1 MRIASLENTKIPGED
16 VPFRKGQPARRVYLR
31 CMPLLLTDFW
41 SFTAVFWWV
50 FVLVMGGIAVW
61 FFSMLLRQKRG
72 SQGDLAKQL
81 DIIEHFSKSV
91 FRQNTPE
98 DIVWDIAASCIEQLG
113 LEDCV
118 IYLKDARRQVWV
130 QKAAFGPKNV
140 DYRAIH
146 EPIDLGFGQGIVGRV
161 GARGVAEIVHD
172 TSKDPDYVVD
182 DAVRGSEM
190 AVPIL
195 CDGEVIG
202 VIDSEHTMPGFFK
215 PFHLKVLQN
224 VANICGQ
231 KVGRSLGEER
241 LAEFA
246 RFFQIN
252 PNPVMRLGV
261 EGKVM
266 LANNA
271 SREAFGPDVQ
281 EGNRLTPKHALWA
294 SLTEAMQGQ
303 AVARFQVDLEGR
315 AFQVTSSSVDD
326 KPFYHV
332 YAVDVTELEKARERA
347 AAAEQHKSE
356 FLSVMSHEIRT
367 PLNAIL
373 GLTDVLIQG
382 NVPAED
388 QSAHLSYMQFAGKH
402 LKGLLTDVLDLERL
416 GSGKAEPKAV
426 KFESR
431 GVLERVAEGFASRAE
446 ATGNTLTMRVAD
458 SVPKIL
464 LGDVGWLVQILNNLL
479 ANALK
484 FTTAGQVKCEATWDE
499 ISGLR
504 LAVKDTGEGI
514 PKADLERILLP
525 FEQSTKEELRVANEG
540 VGLGLAIT
548 KRLIELQ
555 QGEFQVES
563 TLGEGSTFVVLL
575 PLGVPKGDEGWWSPD
590 RGEHGQNGPS
600 QRPKP
605 DAPVLVVDDNE
616 LNVLVARRML
626 ENWGYAVE
634 VASSADEAEAQM
646 TESLPFL
653 VLLDIHMPGRSGDEA
668 ARAWRSSD
676 APWASLPIIALTADA
691 EASTKQLAQQAGMN
705 DVIVKPFNPAH
716 LRSLV
721 ELYAGAGGA

>member
-1 MRIASLENTKIPGED
+1 
-16 VPFRKGQPARRVYLR
+16 
-31 CMPLLLTDFW
+31 MPLLLTDFL

-61 FFSMLLRQKRG
+61 FFSMLVRQKRG

-118 IYLKDARRQVWV
+118 IYLKDTRRQVWV
-130 QKAAFGPKNV
+130 QKAAYGPKNV

-146 EPIDLGFGQGIVGRV
+146 EPIDLGLGQGIVGRV
-161 GARGVAEIVHD
+161 GASGVAEIVHD

-182 DAVRGSEM
+182 DAVRGSEL

-215 PFHLKVLQN
+215 PFHLRVLQN

-252 PNPVMRLGV
+252 PNPVMRLGL

-266 LANNA
+266 LANDA
-271 SREAFGPDVQ
+271 SREAFGPEVQ
-281 EGNRLTPKHALWA
+281 EGERLTPKHPLWA
-294 SLTEAMQGQ
+294 ALSEAMQGQ
-303 AVARFQVDLEGR
+303 SVARLQVDMGGR
-315 AFQVTSSSVDD
+315 AHQVTATRVDD
-326 KPFYHV
+326 KAYYHV

-388 QSAHLSYMQFAGKH
+388 QNAHLSYMQFAGKH

-416 GSGKAEPKAV
+416 GSGKAQPKAV

-431 GVLERVAEGFASRAE
+431 GVLERVAEGFAGRAA
-446 ATGNTLTMRVAD
+446 ATGNTLTMQVAD
-458 SVPKIL
+458 SVPKVL

-484 FTTAGQVKCEATWDE
+484 FTTGGEVRCEASWNETT
-499 ISGLR
+499 GLL
-504 LAVKDTGEGI
+504 LAVRDTGAGI
-514 PKADLERILLP
+514 PQADLERILLP

-555 QGEFQVES
+555 RGEFRVES
-563 TLGEGSTFVVLL
+563 TLGEGSTFEVRL
-575 PLGVPKGDEGWWSPD
+575 PLGMPEGDEGWWSPD
-590 RGEHGQNGPS
+590 QGEEGQTPS
-600 QRPKP
+600 AQRPKP

-616 LNVLVARRML
+616 LNVLVAQRML

-634 VASSADEAEAQM
+634 VASSADEAEARMAQ
-646 TESLPFL
+646 TLPFL
-653 VLLDIHMPGRSGDEA
+653 VLLDVHMPGRSGDEA

-676 APWASLPIIALTADA
+676 ASWASLPIIALTADA

>member
-1 MRIASLENTKIPGED
+1 
-16 VPFRKGQPARRVYLR
+16 
-31 CMPLLLTDFW
+31 MPLLLTAFS

-61 FFSMLLRQKRG
+61 FFSMLVRQKRG

-130 QKAAFGPKNV
+130 QKAAYGPKNV

-161 GARGVAEIVHD
+161 GASGVAEIVHD

-182 DAVRGSEM
+182 DAVRGSELT
-190 AVPIL
+190 VPIL

-252 PNPVMRLGV
+252 PNPVMRLGL

-266 LANNA
+266 LANDA
-271 SREAFGPDVQ
+271 SRAAFGPEVQ
-281 EGNRLTPKHALWA
+281 EGERLTPKHALWA
-294 SLTEAMQGQ
+294 SLAEAMQGQ
-303 AVARFQVDLEGR
+303 TVAHFQVDMDGR
-315 AFQVTSSSVDD
+315 AYQVTASRVDD
-326 KPFYHV
+326 KPYCHV
-332 YAVDVTELEKARERA
+332 YAVEVTALEQARERA

-367 PLNAIL
+367 PLNAML
-373 GLTDVLIQG
+373 GLTDLLVQG
-382 NVPAED
+382 NVPVED
-388 QSAHLSYMQFAGKH
+388 QIAHLSYMQFAGKH

-416 GSGKAEPKAV
+416 GSDKAQPKAV

-446 ATGNTLTMRVAD
+446 ATSNTLTIHVAD
-458 SVPKIL
+458 SVPKVL

-484 FTTAGQVKCEATWDE
+484 FTSEGEVRCDATWEAT
-499 ISGLR
+499 SGLR
-504 LAVKDTGEGI
+504 LAVRDTGAGI

-525 FEQSTKEELRVANEG
+525 FEQCTKEELRAANEG

-555 QGEFQVES
+555 QGEFEVES
-563 TLGEGSTFVVLL
+563 TLGEGSTFVVRL
-575 PLGVPKGDEGWWSPD
+575 PFGVPEGDEEWWSLD
-590 RGEHGQNGPS
+590 KGEDGQIKPS
-600 QRPKP
+600 KPPKP

-626 ENWGYAVE
+626 EHWGYAVL

-646 TESLPFL
+646 AKTLPFL
-653 VLLDIHMPGRSGDEA
+653 ILLDVHMPGRSGDEA

-676 APWASLPIIALTADA
+676 QPWASLPIVALTADA
-691 EASTKQLAQQAGMN
+691 EIGTKERAQRAGMN
-705 DVIVKPFNPAH
+705 DVVVKPFNPAH

-721 ELYAGAGGA
+721 ELHAGAGGD

>member
-347 AAAEQHKSE
+347 AAAERHKSE

-504 LAVKDTGEGI
+504 LAVRDTGEGI

>member
-1 MRIASLENTKIPGED
+1 MGIASLENTKIPGED

-98 DIVWDIAASCIEQLG
+98 DIVWDIAESCIEQLG

-294 SLTEAMQGQ
+294 TLTEAMQGQ

-504 LAVKDTGEGI
+504 LAVRDTGEGI

>member
-61 FFSMLLRQKRG
+61 FFSMLVRQKRG

-382 NVPAED
+382 DVPAED

-504 LAVKDTGEGI
+504 LAVRDTGEGI

>member
-1 MRIASLENTKIPGED
+1 M
-16 VPFRKGQPARRVYLR
+16 YLR
-31 CMPLLLTDFW
+31 SMPLLLTAFS

-61 FFSMLLRQKRG
+61 FFSMLVRQKRG

-130 QKAAFGPKNV
+130 QKAAYGPKNV

-161 GARGVAEIVHD
+161 GASGVAEIVHD

-182 DAVRGSEM
+182 DAVRRSELT
-190 AVPIL
+190 VPIL

-252 PNPVMRLGV
+252 PNPVMRLGL

-266 LANNA
+266 LANDA
-271 SREAFGPDVQ
+271 SRAAFGPEVQ

-294 SLTEAMQGQ
+294 SLAEAMQGQ
-303 AVARFQVDLEGR
+303 TVAHFQVDMDGR
-315 AFQVTSSSVDD
+315 AYQVTASRVDD
-326 KPFYHV
+326 KPYCHV
-332 YAVDVTELEKARERA
+332 YAVEVTALEQARERA

-367 PLNAIL
+367 PLNAML
-373 GLTDVLIQG
+373 GLTDLLVQG
-382 NVPAED
+382 NVPVED
-388 QSAHLSYMQFAGKH
+388 QIAHLSHMQFAGKH

-416 GSGKAEPKAV
+416 GSDKAQPKAV

-446 ATGNTLTMRVAD
+446 ATSNTLTIHVAD
-458 SVPKIL
+458 AVPKVL

-484 FTTAGQVKCEATWDE
+484 FTSEGEVRCDATWEAT
-499 ISGLR
+499 SGLR
-504 LAVKDTGEGI
+504 LAVRDTGAGI

-525 FEQSTKEELRVANEG
+525 FEQSTKEELRAANEG

-563 TLGEGSTFVVLL
+563 TLGEGSTFVVRL
-575 PLGVPKGDEGWWSPD
+575 PLGVPEGDEEWWSLD
-590 RGEHGQNGPS
+590 KGEDGQIKPS
-600 QRPKP
+600 KPPKP

-626 ENWGYAVE
+626 EHWGYAVL

-646 TESLPFL
+646 AKTLPFL
-653 VLLDIHMPGRSGDEA
+653 ILLDVHMPGRSGDEA

-676 APWASLPIIALTADA
+676 QPWASLPIVALTADA
-691 EASTKQLAQQAGMN
+691 ENGTKERAQRAGMN
-705 DVIVKPFNPAH
+705 DVVVKPFNPAH

-721 ELYAGAGGA
+721 ELYAGAGGD

>member
-1 MRIASLENTKIPGED
+1 
-16 VPFRKGQPARRVYLR
+16 
-31 CMPLLLTDFW
+31 MPLLLTDFL

-61 FFSMLLRQKRG
+61 FFSMLVRQKRG

-130 QKAAFGPKNV
+130 QKAAYGPKNV

-294 SLTEAMQGQ
+294 TLTEAMQGQ
-303 AVARFQVDLEGR
+303 AVARFQVDLDGR
-315 AFQVTSSSVDD
+315 AFQVTASRVDD
-326 KPFYHV
+326 KPYYHV

-458 SVPKIL
+458 SVPKVL

-504 LAVKDTGEGI
+504 LAVRDTGAGI
-514 PKADLERILLP
+514 P
-525 FEQSTKEELRVANEG
+525 QSRFGAHFVAIRAKHEG
-540 VGLGLAIT
+540 GVAGRQRRGGLGFGHHKAT
-548 KRLIELQ
+548 
-555 QGEFQVES
+555 
-563 TLGEGSTFVVLL
+563 
-575 PLGVPKGDEGWWSPD
+575 
-590 RGEHGQNGPS
+590 H
-600 QRPKP
+600 
-605 DAPVLVVDDNE
+605 
-616 LNVLVARRML
+616 
-626 ENWGYAVE
+626 
-634 VASSADEAEAQM
+634 
-646 TESLPFL
+646 
-653 VLLDIHMPGRSGDEA
+653 
-668 ARAWRSSD
+668 
-676 APWASLPIIALTADA
+676 
-691 EASTKQLAQQAGMN
+691 
-705 DVIVKPFNPAH
+705 
-716 LRSLV
+716 
-721 ELYAGAGGA
+721 

>member
-1 MRIASLENTKIPGED
+1 
-16 VPFRKGQPARRVYLR
+16 
-31 CMPLLLTDFW
+31 MPLLLTAFS

-61 FFSMLLRQKRG
+61 FFSMLVRQKRG

-91 FRQNTPE
+91 FRKNTPE

-130 QKAAFGPKNV
+130 QKAAYGPKNV

-161 GARGVAEIVHD
+161 GASGVAEIVHD

-182 DAVRGSEM
+182 DAVRGSEL

-252 PNPVMRLGV
+252 PNPVMRLGL

-266 LANNA
+266 LANDA
-271 SREAFGPDVQ
+271 SRAAFGPEVQ
-281 EGNRLTPKHALWA
+281 EGERLTPKHALWA
-294 SLTEAMQGQ
+294 SLAEAMQGQ
-303 AVARFQVDLEGR
+303 TVAHFQVDMDGR
-315 AFQVTSSSVDD
+315 AYQVTASRVDD
-326 KPFYHV
+326 KPYCHV
-332 YAVDVTELEKARERA
+332 YAVEVTALEQARERA

-367 PLNAIL
+367 PLNAML
-373 GLTDVLIQG
+373 GLTDLLVQG
-382 NVPAED
+382 NVPVED
-388 QSAHLSYMQFAGKH
+388 QIAHLSCMQFAGKH

-416 GSGKAEPKAV
+416 GSDKAQPKAV

-446 ATGNTLTMRVAD
+446 ATGNTLTIHVAD
-458 SVPKIL
+458 SVPKVL

-484 FTTAGQVKCEATWDE
+484 FTTEGDVRCDVTWEAT
-499 ISGLR
+499 SGLR
-504 LAVKDTGEGI
+504 LAVRDTGAGI

-525 FEQSTKEELRVANEG
+525 FEQCAKEELRAANEG

-555 QGEFQVES
+555 QGEFEVES
-563 TLGEGSTFVVLL
+563 TLGEGSTFVVHL
-575 PLGVPKGDEGWWSPD
+575 PLGVPEGDEGWWSPD
-590 RGEHGQNGPS
+590 QGEHGQTKPS
-600 QRPKP
+600 KPPKPPKP

-626 ENWGYAVE
+626 EHWGYAVL

-646 TESLPFL
+646 AKTLPFL
-653 VLLDIHMPGRSGDEA
+653 ILLDVHMPDRSGDEA

-676 APWASLPIIALTADA
+676 QPWASLPIIALTADA
-691 EASTKQLAQQAGMN
+691 EMGTRERAQRAGMN
-705 DVIVKPFNPAH
+705 DVVVKPFNPAH

-721 ELYAGAGGA
+721 ELYAGAGGD

>member
-1 MRIASLENTKIPGED
+1 M
-16 VPFRKGQPARRVYLR
+16 YLR
-31 CMPLLLTDFW
+31 CMPLLLTDFL

-61 FFSMLLRQKRG
+61 FFSMLVRQKRG

-81 DIIEHFSKSV
+81 DIMEHFSKSV

-118 IYLKDARRQVWV
+118 IYLKDARRKVWV
-130 QKAAFGPKNV
+130 QKAAYGPKNV

-161 GARGVAEIVHD
+161 GASGVAEIVHD

-182 DAVRGSEM
+182 DAVRGSEL

-215 PFHLKVLQN
+215 PFHLRVLQN

-246 RFFQIN
+246 RFFEIN
-252 PNPVMRLGV
+252 PNPVMRLGL

-266 LANNA
+266 LANDA

-281 EGNRLTPKHALWA
+281 EGERLTPKHVLWA

-303 AVARFQVDLEGR
+303 TVARIQVDMDGR
-315 AFQVTSSSVDD
+315 AFQVTASRVDD
-326 KPFYHV
+326 KPCYHV

-367 PLNAIL
+367 PLHAIL
-373 GLTDVLIQG
+373 GLTDLLLQG
-382 NVPAED
+382 NVAAED
-388 QSAHLSYMQFAGKH
+388 QNAHLSYMQFAGKH

-416 GSGKAEPKAV
+416 GSSKAQPKAV

-431 GVLERVAEGFASRAE
+431 DVLKRVADGFAGRAS
-446 ATGNTLTMRVAD
+446 ATGNTLTMQVAD
-458 SVPKIL
+458 SVPKVL

-484 FTTAGQVKCEATWDE
+484 FTAGGEVRCEATWDE
-499 ISGLR
+499 TSGLQ
-504 LAVKDTGEGI
+504 LAVRDTGAGI
-514 PKADLERILLP
+514 PNADLERILLP

-555 QGEFQVES
+555 QGDFRVES
-563 TLGEGSTFVVLL
+563 TLGEGSTFVVRL
-575 PLGVPKGDEGWWSPD
+575 PLGVPEGDEGWWSPD
-590 RGEHGQNGPS
+590 HGQDGQTPS
-600 QRPKP
+600 ERPKP

-634 VASSADEAEAQM
+634 VASSADEAEARM
-646 TESLPFL
+646 AHTLPFL
-653 VLLDIHMPGRSGDEA
+653 VLLDVHMPGRSGDEA

-676 APWASLPIIALTADA
+676 ASWAALPIIALTADA
-691 EASTKQLAQQAGMN
+691 EASTKQLAQRAGMN
-705 DVIVKPFNPAH
+705 DVVVKPFNPAH

-721 ELYAGAGGA
+721 ELYAGAGES

>member
-1 MRIASLENTKIPGED
+1 MRIASLKNTKFPGED
-16 VPFRKGQPARRVYLR
+16 VPCREGQPARRVYLR

-130 QKAAFGPKNV
+130 QKAAFGPKNI

-172 TSKDPDYVVD
+172 TSRDPDYVVD

-195 CDGEVIG
+195 CDGGVIG

-252 PNPVMRLGV
+252 PNPVMRLGL

-266 LANNA
+266 LANDA

-281 EGNRLTPKHALWA
+281 EGQRLTPKHALWA
-294 SLTEAMQGQ
+294 SLTEAMTGRT
-303 AVARFQVDLEGR
+303 VARFQVDMDGR
-315 AFQVTSSSVDD
+315 AFQVTSSRVDD

-388 QSAHLSYMQFAGKH
+388 QIAHLSYMQFAGKH

-416 GSGKAEPKAV
+416 GSGKAQPKAV

-458 SVPKIL
+458 SVPKVL

-484 FTTAGQVKCEATWDE
+484 FTAEGQVRCEATWDE

-504 LAVKDTGEGI
+504 LAVRDTGAGI

-563 TLGEGSTFVVLL
+563 TLGEGSTFVVCL
-575 PLGVPKGDEGWWSPD
+575 PLGVPEGNEGWWSPD
-590 RGEHGQNGPS
+590 QGEDGQNEPS

-616 LNVLVARRML
+616 LNILVARRML

-634 VASSADEAEAQM
+634 VASSADEAELQM
-646 TESLPFL
+646 AERLPFL
-653 VLLDIHMPGRSGDEA
+653 VLLDVHMPGRSGDEA
-668 ARAWRSSD
+668 ARAWRSGD
-676 APWASLPIIALTADA
+676 QPWASLPIIALTADA
-691 EASTKQLAQQAGMN
+691 EASTKQLAQSAGMN
-705 DVIVKPFNPAH
+705 DVVVKPFNPAH

-721 ELYAGAGGA
+721 ELYAGAGVA

>member
-1 MRIASLENTKIPGED
+1 
-16 VPFRKGQPARRVYLR
+16 
-31 CMPLLLTDFW
+31 MPLLLTDFL

-61 FFSMLLRQKRG
+61 FFSMLVRQKRG

-81 DIIEHFSKSV
+81 DIMEHFSKSV

-130 QKAAFGPKNV
+130 QKAAYGPKNV

-161 GARGVAEIVHD
+161 GASGVAEIVHD

-182 DAVRGSEM
+182 DAVRGSEL

-215 PFHLKVLQN
+215 PFHLRVLQN

-246 RFFQIN
+246 RFFEIN
-252 PNPVMRLGV
+252 PNPVMRLGL

-266 LANNA
+266 LANDA

-281 EGNRLTPKHALWA
+281 EGERLTPKHVLWA

-303 AVARFQVDLEGR
+303 TVARLQVDMDGR
-315 AFQVTSSSVDD
+315 AFQVTASRVDD
-326 KPFYHV
+326 KPCYHV

-367 PLNAIL
+367 PLQRHFGIDRRAPP
-373 GLTDVLIQG
+373 GQRA
-382 NVPAED
+382 AED
-388 QSAHLSYMQFAGKH
+388 QNAHLSYMQFAGKH

-416 GSGKAEPKAV
+416 GSSKAQPKAV

-431 GVLERVAEGFASRAE
+431 GVLERVADGFAGRAA
-446 ATGNTLTMRVAD
+446 ATGNTLTMQVAD
-458 SVPKIL
+458 SVPKVL

-484 FTTAGQVKCEATWDE
+484 FTAGGEVRCEATWDE
-499 ISGLR
+499 TSGLQ
-504 LAVKDTGEGI
+504 LAVRDTGAGI
-514 PKADLERILLP
+514 PNADLERILLP
-525 FEQSTKEELRVANEG
+525 FEQSTKEEVAG
-540 VGLGLAIT
+540 RQRGCGLGLGHHQTAHRAPT
-548 KRLIELQ
+548 RRFP
-555 QGEFQVES
+555 G
-563 TLGEGSTFVVLL
+563 
-575 PLGVPKGDEGWWSPD
+575 
-590 RGEHGQNGPS
+590 GEHLG
-600 QRPKP
+600 
-605 DAPVLVVDDNE
+605 
-616 LNVLVARRML
+616 
-626 ENWGYAVE
+626 
-634 VASSADEAEAQM
+634 
-646 TESLPFL
+646 
-653 VLLDIHMPGRSGDEA
+653 
-668 ARAWRSSD
+668 
-676 APWASLPIIALTADA
+676 
-691 EASTKQLAQQAGMN
+691 
-705 DVIVKPFNPAH
+705 
-716 LRSLV
+716 
-721 ELYAGAGGA
+721 

>member
-31 CMPLLLTDFW
+31 CMPWLLTDFW

-504 LAVKDTGEGI
+504 LAVRDTGEGI

-668 ARAWRSSD
+668 ARAWRSND

>member
-1 MRIASLENTKIPGED
+1 
-16 VPFRKGQPARRVYLR
+16 
-31 CMPLLLTDFW
+31 MPLLLTDFL

-61 FFSMLLRQKRG
+61 FFSMLVRQKRG

-130 QKAAFGPKNV
+130 QKAAYGPKNV

-146 EPIDLGFGQGIVGRV
+146 EPIDLAFGQGIVGRV

-182 DAVRGSEM
+182 DAVRGSEL

-202 VIDSEHTMPGFFK
+202 VIDSEHTMPGFFQ

-231 KVGRSLGEER
+231 KVGRSLGEQR

-252 PNPVMRLGV
+252 PNPVMRLGL
-261 EGKVM
+261 EGQVM
-266 LANNA
+266 LANDA
-271 SREAFGPDVQ
+271 SRDAFGSAVR
-281 EGNRLTPKHALWA
+281 EGKRLTPKHALWA
-294 SLTEAMQGQ
+294 ALVEAMQGETI
-303 AVARFQVDLEGR
+303 ARFQVGMNDR
-315 AFQVTSSSVDD
+315 AHQVTASRVDD
-326 KPFYHV
+326 KPHFHV
-332 YAVDVTELEKARERA
+332 YAVDVTELDKARERA
-347 AAAEQHKSE
+347 ATAEQHKSE

-382 NVPAED
+382 NVSPED
-388 QSAHLSYMQFAGKH
+388 QNAHLSYMQFAGKH

-416 GSGKAEPKAV
+416 GSGKAQPKAV

-431 GVLERVAEGFASRAE
+431 ALLARVAEGFASRAE
-446 ATGNTLTMRVAD
+446 ATDNTLAFQVAD
-458 SVPKIL
+458 SVPKVL

-484 FTTAGQVKCEATWDE
+484 FTTQGHVGCEATWDAS
-499 ISGLR
+499 SGLR
-504 LAVKDTGEGI
+504 LAVTDTGAGI
-514 PKADLERILLP
+514 PKSDLERILLP
-525 FEQSTKEELRVANEG
+525 FEQSTKEELRVVNEG

-555 QGEFQVES
+555 QGEFEVES
-563 TLGEGSTFVVLL
+563 KEGEGSTFVVRL
-575 PLGVPKGDEGWWSPD
+575 PLGVPQGDEGWWSPD
-590 RGEHGQNGPS
+590 QSEDGPA
-600 QRPKP
+600 QPQLRPKP
-605 DAPVLVVDDNE
+605 NAPVLVVDDNE

-634 VASSADEAEAQM
+634 VASSADEAEARM
-646 TESLPFL
+646 TETLPFL
-653 VLLDIHMPGRSGDEA
+653 VLLDVHMPGCSGDEA

-676 APWASLPIIALTADA
+676 QPWASLPIIALTADA
-691 EASTKQLAQQAGMN
+691 EAGTKELAHHAGMN
-705 DVIVKPFNPAH
+705 DVVVKPFNPAH

-721 ELYAGAGGA
+721 ELYAGAGGT

>member
-1 MRIASLENTKIPGED
+1 
-16 VPFRKGQPARRVYLR
+16 
-31 CMPLLLTDFW
+31 MPLLLTDFL

-61 FFSMLLRQKRG
+61 FFSMLVRQKRG

-81 DIIEHFSKSV
+81 DIVEHFSKSV

-118 IYLKDARRQVWV
+118 IYLKDGRRQVWV
-130 QKAAFGPKNV
+130 QKAAHGPKNV

-161 GARGVAEIVHD
+161 GASGVAEIVHD

-246 RFFQIN
+246 RFFQVN
-252 PNPVMRLGV
+252 PNPVMRLGL

-266 LANNA
+266 LANDA

-281 EGNRLTPKHALWA
+281 EGKRLTPKHALWA
-294 SLTEAMQGQ
+294 RLTEAMQGQ
-303 AVARFQVDLEGR
+303 TVARFQVDMDGR
-315 AFQVTSSSVDD
+315 AFQVTSSRVDD
-326 KPFYHV
+326 KPHYHV

-373 GLTDVLIQG
+373 GLTDVLIRG

-416 GSGKAEPKAV
+416 GSGKAQPKAV

-446 ATGNTLTMRVAD
+446 ATGNTLTMQVAD
-458 SVPKIL
+458 SVPKVL

-484 FTTAGQVKCEATWDE
+484 FTTEGQVQCEATWDE
-499 ISGLR
+499 GSGLR
-504 LAVKDTGEGI
+504 LAVRDTGAGI
-514 PKADLERILLP
+514 PQADLERILLP

-563 TLGEGSTFVVLL
+563 TPGEGSTFVVCL
-575 PLGVPKGDEGWWSPD
+575 PLGVPEGDEGWWSPD
-590 RGEHGQNGPS
+590 QGEEGHTPS
-600 QRPKP
+600 AQRPKP
-605 DAPVLVVDDNE
+605 SAPVLVVDDNE

-646 TESLPFL
+646 AATLPFL

-668 ARAWRSSD
+668 AQAWRSSD
-676 APWASLPIIALTADA
+676 QPWASLPIIALTADA
-691 EASTKQLAQQAGMN
+691 EAGTKQLAQRAGMN
-705 DVIVKPFNPAH
+705 DVVVKPFNPAH

>member
-1 MRIASLENTKIPGED
+1 
-16 VPFRKGQPARRVYLR
+16 
-31 CMPLLLTDFW
+31 MPLLLTAFS

-61 FFSMLLRQKRG
+61 FFSMLVRQKRG

-130 QKAAFGPKNV
+130 QKAAYGPKNV

-161 GARGVAEIVHD
+161 GASGVAEIVHD

-182 DAVRGSEM
+182 DAVRGSELT
-190 AVPIL
+190 VPIL

-252 PNPVMRLGV
+252 PNPVMRLGL

-266 LANNA
+266 LANDA
-271 SREAFGPDVQ
+271 SRAAFGPEVQ
-281 EGNRLTPKHALWA
+281 EGERLTPKHALWA
-294 SLTEAMQGQ
+294 SLAEAMQGQ
-303 AVARFQVDLEGR
+303 TVAHFQVDMDGR
-315 AFQVTSSSVDD
+315 AYQVTASRVDD
-326 KPFYHV
+326 KPYCHV
-332 YAVDVTELEKARERA
+332 YAVEVTALEQARERA

-373 GLTDVLIQG
+373 GLTDLLVQG
-382 NVPAED
+382 NVPVED
-388 QSAHLSYMQFAGKH
+388 QIAHLSYMQFAGKH

-416 GSGKAEPKAV
+416 GSDKAQPKAV

-446 ATGNTLTMRVAD
+446 ATSNTLTIHVAD
-458 SVPKIL
+458 SVPKVL

-484 FTTAGQVKCEATWDE
+484 FTSEGEVRCDATWEAT
-499 ISGLR
+499 SGLR
-504 LAVKDTGEGI
+504 LAVRDTGAGI

-525 FEQSTKEELRVANEG
+525 FEQCTKEELRAANEG

-555 QGEFQVES
+555 QGEFEVES
-563 TLGEGSTFVVLL
+563 TLGEGSTFVVRL
-575 PLGVPKGDEGWWSPD
+575 PFGVPEGDEEWWSLD
-590 RGEHGQNGPS
+590 KGEDGQIKPS
-600 QRPKP
+600 KPPKP

-626 ENWGYAVE
+626 EHWGYAVL

-646 TESLPFL
+646 AKTLPFL
-653 VLLDIHMPGRSGDEA
+653 ILLDVHMPGRSGDEA

-676 APWASLPIIALTADA
+676 QPWASLPIVALTADA
-691 EASTKQLAQQAGMN
+691 EIGTKERAQRAGMN
-705 DVIVKPFNPAH
+705 DVVVKPFNPAH

-721 ELYAGAGGA
+721 ELHAGAGGD

>member
-294 SLTEAMQGQ
+294 TLTEAMQGQ

-504 LAVKDTGEGI
+504 LAVRDTGEGI

-705 DVIVKPFNPAH
+705 DVVVKPFNPAH

>member
-31 CMPLLLTDFW
+31 CMPLLLTDLW

-61 FFSMLLRQKRG
+61 FFSMLVRQKRG

-294 SLTEAMQGQ
+294 TLTEVMQGQ

-431 GVLERVAEGFASRAE
+431 GVLERVAEGFTSRAE

-504 LAVKDTGEGI
+504 LAVRDTGEGI

-653 VLLDIHMPGRSGDEA
+653 VLLDIHMPGGSGDEA

>member
-294 SLTEAMQGQ
+294 TLTEAMQGQ

-504 LAVKDTGEGI
+504 LAVRDTGEGI

-691 EASTKQLAQQAGMN
+691 EASTKQLAQQAGMD
-705 DVIVKPFNPAH
+705 DVVVKPFNPAH

>member
-31 CMPLLLTDFW
+31 CMPWLLTDFW

-261 EGKVM
+261 EGKVI

-504 LAVKDTGEGI
+504 LAVRDTGEGI

>member
-261 EGKVM
+261 EGKVI

-294 SLTEAMQGQ
+294 TLTEAMQGQ

-504 LAVKDTGEGI
+504 LAVRDTGEGI

-653 VLLDIHMPGRSGDEA
+653 LLLDIHMPGRSGDEA

>member
-1 MRIASLENTKIPGED
+1 M
-16 VPFRKGQPARRVYLR
+16 YLR
-31 CMPLLLTDFW
+31 YMQLLLTDFL

-50 FVLVMGGIAVW
+50 FVLAMGGIAVW
-61 FFSMLLRQKRG
+61 FFSMLVRQKRS

-81 DIIEHFSKSV
+81 DIMEHFSKSV

-118 IYLKDARRQVWV
+118 IYLKDVRRQVWV
-130 QKAAFGPKNV
+130 QKAACGPRNL

-161 GARGVAEIVHD
+161 GASGVAEIVHD

-182 DAVRGSEM
+182 DAVRGSEL

-231 KVGRSLGEER
+231 KVGQSLGEER

-246 RFFQIN
+246 PFFQTN
-252 PNPVMRLGV
+252 PNPVMRVGL

-266 LANNA
+266 LANDA
-271 SREAFGPDVQ
+271 SREAFGPEVQ
-281 EGNRLTPKHALWA
+281 EGQRLTPKHILWA
-294 SLTEAMQGQ
+294 SLTEAVQGQ
-303 AVARFQVDLEGR
+303 TVARFQVDMDGR
-315 AFQVTSSSVDD
+315 AFQVTVSRMDG
-326 KPFYHV
+326 KPYYHV

-367 PLNAIL
+367 PLHAIL

-388 QSAHLSYMQFAGKH
+388 QNAYLSYMQFAGKH
-402 LKGLLTDVLDLERL
+402 LKGLLTDVLDLERM
-416 GSGKAEPKAV
+416 GSSKAQPKAV

-431 GVLERVAEGFASRAE
+431 DVLERLAEGFAGRAA
-446 ATGNTLTMRVAD
+446 ATNNTLTMTVAD
-458 SVPKIL
+458 SVPEVL

-484 FTTAGQVKCEATWDE
+484 FTIGGEVNCEATWDE
-499 ISGLR
+499 TTGLQ
-504 LAVKDTGEGI
+504 LAVIDTGSGI
-514 PKADLERILLP
+514 PNADLERILRP

-540 VGLGLAIT
+540 VGLGLTIT

-563 TLGEGSTFVVLL
+563 TLGEGSTFVVRL
-575 PLGVPKGDEGWWSPD
+575 PLGVPEGDEGWWSPD
-590 RGEHGQNGPS
+590 HGEDGQTSP
-600 QRPKP
+600 QRPRP

-616 LNVLVARRML
+616 LSVLVARRML

-634 VASSADEAEAQM
+634 VASSADEAEVRMA
-646 TESLPFL
+646 EALPFL
-653 VLLDIHMPGRSGDEA
+653 VLLDVHMPGRSGDEA

-676 APWASLPIIALTADA
+676 KPWASLPIIALTADA
-691 EASTKQLAQQAGMN
+691 EASTKQLAQRAGMN
-705 DVIVKPFNPAH
+705 DVVVKPFNPAH

-721 ELYAGAGGA
+721 RLYAGAGGV

>member
-118 IYLKDARRQVWV
+118 IYLKDTRRQVWV

-504 LAVKDTGEGI
+504 LAVRDTGEGI

>member
-294 SLTEAMQGQ
+294 TLTEAMQGQ

-504 LAVKDTGEGI
+504 LAVRDTGEGI

-721 ELYAGAGGA
+721 ELYAGAGDA